1 MVKNQPAPWERN
13 ARLVFGAFLFV
24 PVVFFV
30 IFYLLPVVETVR
42 LSFQSWNG
50 LSPRRVDV
58 GFQNYISLLNSPRFY
73 HSLANNIRW
82 LVFYVIGPTG
92 VGLALA
98 LLANR
103 LTRGQSLFKL
113 ICFLPY
119 TLPPVAVAAIWRWMY
134 EPSAGFVTRTLDAV
148 GLDFLTRNW
157 IGDAAIATYSLMA
170 AGLWWSVGFSFI
182 VFFAGIKN
190 LPVECLEA
198 ARIDGATAWQS
209 FSKIT
214 FPLLWPSTAIAL
226 GMSSVDAMRLFDI
239 VWAMTGG
246 GPAYASDVLA
256 TQMYDTA
263 FGRLKMGE
271 ASAIS
276 VAMLLISAAVIMPFI
291 VYMARQVERA
301 ENDH

>member
-1 MVKNQPAPWERN
+1 MVNNQPAPWERN
-13 ARLVFGAFLFV
+13 ARMVFGAFLFA
-24 PVVFFV
+24 PIVFFI
-30 IFYLLPVVETVR
+30 IFYLLPVAETVR

-58 GFQNYISLLNSPRFY
+58 GFQNYIGLLNSSRFY

-98 LLANR
+98 VLANR

-134 EPSAGFVTRTLDAV
+134 EPSAGFVTRTLELV
-148 GLDFLTRNW
+148 GLSFLARDW
-157 IGDAAIATYSLMA
+157 IGEASMATYSLMA

-190 LPVECLEA
+190 LPIECLEA

-276 VAMLLISAAVIMPFI
+276 VAMLLISAGVVMPFI

>member
-1 MVKNQPAPWERN
+1 MNKSQPAPWERN
-13 ARLVFGAFLFV
+13 ARIAFAAFLFI
-24 PVVFFV
+24 PVALFLMFYV
-30 IFYLLPVVETVR
+30 IPVIETVR

-50 LSPRRVDV
+50 LSPRRIDV
-58 GFQNYISLLNSPRFY
+58 GMQNYVNLLNSPRFY
-73 HSLANNIRW
+73 HSLANNVRW
-82 LVFYVIGPTG
+82 LIFYVIAPTG
-92 VGLALA
+92 LGLALA
-98 LLANR
+98 LLADR
-103 LTRGQSLFKL
+103 LTRGQTLFKL

-134 EPSAGFVTRTLDAV
+134 EPSAGFVTRVLDAV
-148 GLDFLTRNW
+148 GLEFLTRNW
-157 IGDAAIATYSLMA
+157 IGDAATVTYSLMFA
-170 AGLWWSVGFSFI
+170 SLWWSVGFSFI

-190 LPVECLEA
+190 LPLECLEA
-198 ARIDGATAWQS
+198 ARMDGASAWQT
-209 FSKIT
+209 FSKII

-239 VWAMTGG
+239 VWAMTNG

-276 VAMLLISAAVIMPFI
+276 VAMLLISACVVMPFI
-291 VYMARQVERA
+291 IYMARQVQRA